1 MDIGI
6 QEFLSMK
13 NGFSPNHLV
22 FERNPILPNLIGENN
37 PSSLE
42 RGGKEEYLRGT
53 LNAIQESRV
62 AHIQQESEEKL

>member
-53 LNAIQESRV
+53 LNA
-62 AHIQQESEEKL
+62 EEKRKISVMKCLKRAL